1 MTALTTDINFIVHL
15 QGLIGW
21 WMVRSGLNLD
31 PEQLREIRVSPYR
44 LATHLSMAF
53 TTYTVLLW
61 TGTFY
66 RIFCFFLDVFGR
78 SLKLSTQLFR

>member
-1 MTALTTDINFIVHL
+1 
-15 QGLIGW
+15 
-21 WMVRSGLNLD
+21 MVRSGLNLD

-61 TGTFY
+61 TGKPLDSY
-66 RIFCFFLDVFGR
+66 R
-78 SLKLSTQLFR
+78 LKSITNS

>member
-1 MTALTTDINFIVHL
+1 
-15 QGLIGW
+15 
-21 WMVRSGLNLD
+21 MVRSGLNLD

-61 TGTFY
+61 TGKHANRGTM
-66 RIFCFFLDVFGR
+66 
-78 SLKLSTQLFR
+78 